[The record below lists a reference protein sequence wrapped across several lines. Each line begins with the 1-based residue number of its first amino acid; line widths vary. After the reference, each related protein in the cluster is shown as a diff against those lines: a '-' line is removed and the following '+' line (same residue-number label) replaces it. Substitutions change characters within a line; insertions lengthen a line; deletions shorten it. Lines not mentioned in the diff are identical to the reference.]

1 MIEITYSEEQT
12 EALGQK
18 ISADLRPGDFLGLY
32 GSLGSGKTVF
42 ARGICRG
49 LGNTIDV
56 SSPTFNIINFYPGKI
71 EVAHVDLYRVDSGLD
86 ELGLDELFESDRII
100 IVEWAEKVKN
110 DLPPRRL
117 DIFFNIVDLKTREVR
132 IEKID
137 GTGN

>member
-18 ISADLRPGDFLGLY
+18 ISADLRSGDFLALY

-71 EVAHVDLYRVDSGLD
+71 EVAHVDLYRVDSRLD
-86 ELGLDELFESDRII
+86 ELGLDELFESDRLI

-117 DIFFNIVDLKTREVR
+117 DIFFNIVDLETREVR

-137 GTGN
+137 DTGN